1 MTPTPAWNQ
10 RRLLQERYREL
21 MSMTDTQLRI
31 HNSNQRTR
39 FRNDRVY
46 QQGQIWVKKMIE
58 ARRMDESSYISTFF
72 HRFEYSAFEVVAGFY
87 EDQNTARAILYQH
100 RSRITDL
107 DAFVNEQRCLYERR
121 SEMGT
126 RHSLG
131 ILEHSLEVQFSSTG
145 TYFPLPAPGTGLV
158 QRALRLGELDQ
169 LVR

>member
-1 MTPTPAWNQ
+1 
-10 RRLLQERYREL
+10 

-72 HRFEYSAFEVVAGFY
+72 HRFEDSAFEVVAGFY

-107 DAFVNEQRCLYERR
+107 DAFVNEQRHLYERR
-121 SEMGT
+121 VETGT
-126 RHSLG
+126 RHGLG
-131 ILEHSLEVQFSSTG
+131 ILENGLDLSYSPRGV
-145 TYFPLPAPGTGLV
+145 YFPLPAPGTRV
-158 QRALRLGELDQ
+158 VERALRLEEID
-169 LVR
+169 RTPTHH